1 MPSSRSL
8 PILSAVAMTGVPG
21 AALAQGITPIT
32 IFFEAAPSMKAIIL
46 ALVIAAI
53 AAVVVT
59 IRKVASGPHLTGGSA
74 YLSAL
79 RLGAPLLGLLGA
91 AYNALLWFIAMARVG
106 VPEMQVLA
114 PGLAEALFLVTLGL
128 LVGVIGV
135 ICHWI
140 VDARVDR
147 AVLRA

>member
-1 MPSSRSL
+1 MPVSRSL
-8 PILSAVAMTGVPG
+8 PMLFAVAIIAAPGV
-21 AALAQGITPIT
+21 ALAQGITPVT

-59 IRKVASGPHLTGGSA
+59 IRKVASGSHLTGGSA

-91 AYNALLWFIAMARVG
+91 TYNALLWFSAMAQVG
-106 VPEMQVLA
+106 APTMRILA
-114 PGLAEALFLVTLGL
+114 PGLAEATFLVVMGL
-128 LVGVIGV
+128 LVGVVGV
-135 ICHWI
+135 VCHW
-140 VDARVDR
+140 VVEARVDR